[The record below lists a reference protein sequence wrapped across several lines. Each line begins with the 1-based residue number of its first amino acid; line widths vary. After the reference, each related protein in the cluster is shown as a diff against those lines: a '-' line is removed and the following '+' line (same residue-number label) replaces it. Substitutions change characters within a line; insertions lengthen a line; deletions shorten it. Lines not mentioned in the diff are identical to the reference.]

1 MQRLASDA
9 KRFKKRPDQLRP
21 FLTISKP
28 LKIYIL
34 SPHIDDAAFGLGL
47 TISKCADKQIP
58 VTIINCFTVTK
69 WTAVSVETKEVNA
82 VSRLRKNE
90 DEAFYKAFNGKIN
103 IINLD
108 LLDAPLRNG
117 YIFQNQPFQQNELEL
132 IEELKKLLQLH
143 VDGLLFC
150 PLGIG
155 NHIDHAICLEA
166 VAQLYKNLN
175 VLFYE
180 DLPYACRITTTE
192 LTTHIKDAEE
202 RLQVEFINYTEGLRN
217 CKIDKEQAI
226 CIYKSQMNNEIC
238 SEIVEHMNAL
248 SGERL
253 WGEAKV
259 IEELKRMLEG

>member
-1 MQRLASDA
+1 M
-9 KRFKKRPDQLRP
+9 
-21 FLTISKP
+21 
-28 LKIYIL
+28 KIYIL
-34 SPHIDDAAFGLGL
+34 SPHIDDAAFGLAL
-47 TISKCADKQIP
+47 TISRCTNKQIP

-82 VSRLRKNE
+82 VSRLRKTE
-90 DEAFYKAFNGKIN
+90 DEAFYKTFNGKIN

-143 VDGLLFC
+143 VDGLLLC

-155 NHIDHAICLEA
+155 NHIDHSICMEA
-166 VAQLYKNLN
+166 VAQLYKNLG

-180 DLPYACRITTTE
+180 DLPYAYRITAGE
-192 LTTHIKDAEE
+192 LTTHIKNAEK
-202 RLQVEFINYTEGLRN
+202 RLQVQFINYTEGLMD
-217 CKIDKEQAI
+217 CTIDKEQAI
-226 CIYKSQMNNEIC
+226 RIYKSQMNDEIC
-238 SEIVEHMNAL
+238 SEIVAHMNAL

-253 WGEAKV
+253 WGEPKM
-259 IEELKRMLEG
+259 IEELKQVLES